1 MLEAM
6 RRGAQTWVSKLL
18 FGILVFSFAIWGVA
32 DVFTGWGRGSVA
44 KVGDTGITA
53 EEYSRAF
60 QSELDKF
67 SRQANE
73 RLTAEQGRAIG
84 LDRRVLGQ
92 LIGGAAVEQHAT
104 SLGLALSDK
113 TLADMIAEDPDFK
126 DASGKFT
133 KEGFAS
139 VLRQIGLSE
148 QGFLRLRRKDEL
160 RTQVFSAFVK
170 GQTVPKPM
178 IELMHAYNQEKRVIE
193 WLNLDAQKSVTVA
206 EPDDAKLKELYEAGK
221 SNYMTQEY
229 RKFEVLFM
237 SLDDLKKQA
246 EIKDEEITAAYELTK
261 DSYNTPEQRRVQ
273 QIAFKDKASAEA
285 AKKALEDAS
294 KTFGDVAKDAG
305 AKDTDADLGL
315 IAKKALID
323 PKIAAAAFALEKDK
337 ISDVIEGR
345 FATVLLRVTQIE
357 PGTTKTLADVK
368 DQVKDKIASEK
379 AKALIQTKHDEIDD
393 NRSAGKTLK
402 EIADTLKLTYS
413 EVAAADRRGMS
424 PDSKP
429 VMDRADL
436 SKLMELAYSPDGSSD
451 QPPAELADGGYAWV
465 NTLSTEAPKQK
476 TFEEVKDEVKARHLE
491 NERVRLLTELSAK
504 LAERVNNGEPL
515 SAIEAAASG
524 TTQKT
529 DAITRKTIP
538 QGLGEATIAQAFVL
552 AKGKAGSAD
561 SADKQTRTVF
571 RVLDVTPAA
580 APTKDEL
587 DKLSKAMEMD
597 LSNQIL
603 TEYTETLKTRL
614 GANVNEAELKR
625 ALGITEQ

>member
-6 RRGAQTWVSKLL
+6 RRGAQTWVAKLL
-18 FGILVFSFAIWGVA
+18 FAILVFAFATWGVA
-32 DVFTGWGRGSVA
+32 DVFTGWGRGSIA

-60 QSELDKF
+60 QSELEKF
-67 SRQANE
+67 SRQAGN

-113 TLADMIAEDPDFK
+113 TLADMIANDPDFK
-126 DASGKFT
+126 DATGKFS
-133 KEGFAS
+133 KESFAGI
-139 VLRQIGLSE
+139 LRQIGLSE
-148 QGFLRLRRKDEL
+148 QAFLRLRRKDEL

-178 IELMHAYNQEKRVIE
+178 LETMHAYNQEKRVIE

-206 EPDDAKLKELYEAGK
+206 EPDEAKLKELYEAGK

-229 RKFEVLFM
+229 RKFETLFL
-237 SLDDLKKQA
+237 SLDDLKKQV
-246 EIKDEEITAAYELTK
+246 EIKDEDIAKAYEETK
-261 DSYNTPEQRRVQ
+261 ESYNTPEQRRVQ

-294 KTFGDVAKDAG
+294 KSFGDVAKEAG

-323 PKIAAAAFALEKDK
+323 PKIANAAFSLEKDK
-337 ISDVIEGR
+337 ISDVVEGR
-345 FATVLLRVTQIE
+345 FATVLVRVTQIE
-357 PGTTKTLADVK
+357 PGVVKSLADVK
-368 DQVKDKIASEK
+368 DQVKDKLAAEK

-402 EIADTLKLTYS
+402 EIADILKLTYT
-413 EVAAADRRGMS
+413 EVAASDRRGMT
-424 PDSKP
+424 PDNKP
-429 VMDRADL
+429 VMDRADI
-436 SKLMELAYSPDGSSD
+436 SKIVDLAFSPDGSSD

-465 NTLSTEAPKQK
+465 NMLSTDAPKQK

-504 LAERVNNGEPL
+504 LAERVNAGEPL
-515 SAIEAAASG
+515 TAIEAAAFG

-529 DAITRKTIP
+529 EAITRATIP
-538 QGLGEATIAQAFVL
+538 QGLAEAAVAQAFVL
-552 AKGKAGSAD
+552 TKGKAGSAD
-561 SADKQTRTVF
+561 SSDKQTRTVF
-571 RVLDVTPAA
+571 RVIEVTPVA

-587 DKLSKAMEMD
+587 DKLAKTMEMD
-597 LSNQIL
+597 LSNQTL
-603 TEYTETLKTRL
+603 TEYTEALKSRL

>member
-6 RRGAQTWVSKLL
+6 RRGAQTWVAKLL
-18 FGILVFSFAIWGVA
+18 FGILVIAFASWGVA
-32 DVFTGWGRGSVA
+32 DVFTGWGRGSIA
-44 KVGDTGITA
+44 KVGETGITA

-60 QSELDKF
+60 QNELAKF

-92 LIGGAAVEQHAT
+92 LIGGAAVEQHAK
-104 SLGLALSDK
+104 SLGLAISDK
-113 TLADMIAEDPDFK
+113 TLADMIAGDPDFK
-126 DASGKFT
+126 DASGKFS
-133 KEGFAS
+133 KEGFAG

-148 QGFLRLRRKDEL
+148 QGFLKLRRKDEL
-160 RTQVFSAFVK
+160 RTQVYGAFVK

-178 IELMHAYNQEKRVIE
+178 LELKHAYNQEKRVIE
-193 WLNLDAQKSVTVA
+193 WLNLDAQKSVTVTD
-206 EPDDAKLKELYEAGK
+206 PDEAKLKELYEAGK
-221 SNYMTQEY
+221 SKFMTQEY
-229 RKFEVLFM
+229 RKFEALFM
-237 SLDDLKKQA
+237 SLDDLKKQVEVNDEDIA
-246 EIKDEEITAAYELTK
+246 KAFEDSKDGF
-261 DSYNTPEQRRVQ
+261 NTPEQRRVQ

-285 AKKALEDAS
+285 AKKALEDGS
-294 KTFGDVAKDAG
+294 KSFGDAAKEAG

-323 PKIAAAAFALEKDK
+323 PKIANAAFSLEKDK

-345 FATVLLRVTQIE
+345 FATVLVRVTQIE

-368 DQVKDKIASEK
+368 EQVKDKLATEK
-379 AKALIQTKHDEIDD
+379 AKLLIQSKHDEIDD

-402 EIADTLKLTYS
+402 EIADILKLTHT
-413 EVAAADRRGMS
+413 EVAAADRRGMT
-424 PDSKP
+424 PDNKP
-429 VMDRADL
+429 AMDRADL
-436 SKLMELAYSPDGSSD
+436 SKIVDLAYSPDGSSD

-465 NTLSTEAPKQK
+465 NTLSTDAPKQK
-476 TFEEVKDEVKARHLE
+476 AFEEVKDEVKGRYLE

-504 LAERVNNGEPL
+504 LAERVNNGEAL
-515 SAIEAAASG
+515 SAIEAAAFG
-524 TTQKT
+524 TVQKT
-529 DAITRKTIP
+529 DAITRTTIP

-552 AKGKAGSAD
+552 AKDKAGSAD

-571 RVLDVTPAA
+571 RVVEVTPAA
-580 APTKDEL
+580 APTKEEL
-587 DKLSKAMEMD
+587 DKLAKAMEMD
-597 LSNQIL
+597 LSNQVL
-603 TEYTETLKTRL
+603 TEYTEALKTRL

>member
-32 DVFTGWGRGSVA
+32 DVFTGFGRGSIA
-44 KVGDTGITA
+44 KVGETGITA

-67 SRQANE
+67 SRQSNQ
-73 RLTAEQGRAIG
+73 RITAEQGRAIG

-113 TLADMIAEDPDFK
+113 TLAGMIADDPDFK
-126 DASGKFT
+126 DATGKFT

-139 VLRQIGLSE
+139 VLRQIGLTE

-170 GQTVPKPM
+170 GQTVPKP
-178 IELMHAYNQEKRVIE
+178 ILELMHAYAQEKRVIE
-193 WLNLDAQKSVTVA
+193 WLNLDPQKSVTVT
-206 EPDDAKLKELYEAGK
+206 EPDEAKLKELYEAGK
-221 SNYMTQEY
+221 SKYMTQEY
-229 RKFEVLFM
+229 RKFEALFL

-246 EIKDEEITAAYELTK
+246 EIKDEEITASYETTK
-261 DSYNTPEQRRVQ
+261 DSFNTPEQRRVQ
-273 QIAFKDKASAEA
+273 QIAFKDKASADA

-294 KTFGDVAKDAG
+294 KTFGDVAKEAG

-323 PKIAAAAFALEKDK
+323 PKIANAAFSLEKDK

-368 DQVKDKIASEK
+368 DQVKDKLATEK
-379 AKALIQTKHDEIDD
+379 AKSLIQTKHDEIDD

-402 EIADTLKLTYS
+402 EIADILKLTHT
-413 EVAAADRRGMS
+413 EVAAADRRGMT
-424 PDSKP
+424 PDNKP
-429 VMDRADL
+429 AMDRPDL
-436 SKLMELAYSPDGSSD
+436 SKLMDLAYSPDGSSD

-504 LAERVNNGEPL
+504 LAERVNNGEAM
-515 SAIEAAASG
+515 SAVEAAAFG

-529 DAITRKTIP
+529 EAITRSTIP
-538 QGLGEATIAQAFVL
+538 QGLSEAAVAQSFVL
-552 AKGKAGSAD
+552 AKGKAGSAESSD
-561 SADKQTRTVF
+561 RQTRSVF
-571 RVLDVTPAA
+571 RLVEVAPAA
-580 APTKDEL
+580 PPTKDEL
-587 DKLSKAMEMD
+587 DKLTKTLEAE
-597 LSNQIL
+597 LSNQVL
-603 TEYTETLKTRL
+603 TEYTEALKARL

>member
-1 MLEAM
+1 MLEGM
-6 RRGAQTWVSKLL
+6 RRGAQTWVAKLL
-18 FGILVFSFAIWGVA
+18 FAILVFSFAIWGVA
-32 DVFTGWGRGSVA
+32 DVFTGWGRGSIA
-44 KVGDTGITA
+44 KVGATGISA

-60 QSELDKF
+60 QNELDKF

-92 LIGGAAVEQHAT
+92 LIGGAAVEQHAS

-113 TLADMIAEDPDFK
+113 TLAGMIANDPDFK
-126 DASGKFT
+126 DPTGKFS
-133 KEGFAS
+133 KESFAG

-178 IELMHAYNQEKRVIE
+178 LETMHAYNQEKRVIE
-193 WLNLDAQKSVTVA
+193 WLNLDAQKSVTVT
-206 EPDDAKLKELYEAGK
+206 EPDEAKLKDLYEAGK

-229 RKFEVLFM
+229 RKFETLIL
-237 SLDDLKKQA
+237 SLDDLKKQV
-246 EIKDEEITAAYELTK
+246 EIMDDEIAAAYEATK
-261 DSYNTPEQRRVQ
+261 ESYNTPAQRRVQ
-273 QIAFKDKASAEA
+273 QIAFKDKATAEA
-285 AKKALEDAS
+285 AKKALEDNS
-294 KTFGDVAKDAG
+294 KTFGDVAKEAG

-323 PKIAAAAFALEKDK
+323 PKIADAAFSLEKDK

-357 PGTTKTLADVK
+357 SGTTKSLADVK
-368 DQVKDKIASEK
+368 DQVKDKLATEK
-379 AKALIQTKHDEIDD
+379 ANALIQSKHDEIDD
-393 NRSAGKTLK
+393 NRTAGKTLK
-402 EIADTLKLTYS
+402 EIADSLKLTHT
-413 EVAAADRRGMS
+413 EVAAADRRGMT
-424 PDSKP
+424 PDNKP
-429 VMDRADL
+429 ALDRSDL
-436 SKLMELAYSPDGSSD
+436 TKIVDLAFSPDGSSD
-451 QPPAELADGGYAWV
+451 QPPAELADGGFAWV
-465 NTLSTEAPKQK
+465 NTLSTDAPKQK
-476 TFEEVKDEVKARHLE
+476 PFEVVKDEVKARHLE

-504 LAERVNNGEPL
+504 LAERVNNGEPM
-515 SAIEAAASG
+515 SAIEGAAFG

-529 DAITRKTIP
+529 DTITRTTIP
-538 QGLGEATIAQAFVL
+538 QGLGEAAVAQSFVL

-571 RVLDVTPAA
+571 RVVDVTPAA
-580 APTKDEL
+580 APTKEEL
-587 DKLSKAMEMD
+587 DKLSKTMELD
-597 LSNQIL
+597 FSNQVL
-603 TEYTETLKTRL
+603 TEYTEALKSRL
-614 GANVNEAELKR
+614 GANVNEVELKR